1 MTDLPFK
8 WDHQKTR
15 PVARPSKHQK
25 LVILLIFFVLFWLLR
40 LKMLKKLFCPNL
52 FLHSFWAEKQSQ
64 LSCSFVLIAR
74 KEFLCFN
81 YKKIWGKNFFCPVG
95 ALSIAITQAQCFN
108 WAVYSPR
115 SRYPSFC
122 PDTETEL
129 STILKTALRRK
140 LVYPNCHLQQILL
153 QILYVL
159 LLNRARQVH
168 CKWWVYKFP
177 FVLKWA
183 LPR

>member
-1 MTDLPFK
+1 M
-8 WDHQKTR
+8 
-15 PVARPSKHQK
+15 
-25 LVILLIFFVLFWLLR
+25 WLLR

-108 WAVYSPR
+108 WAVYSAW
-115 SRYPSFC
+115 SRYPSFHS
-122 PDTETEL
+122 DTETEL

-153 QILYVL
+153 QIFYVL
-159 LLNRARQVH
+159 LLNRASG
-168 CKWWVYKFP
+168 YTASDGFISFP
-177 FVLKWA
+177 LFWNERCHASHLVQTCTLLFISKNAREKILYSALIKVLNN
-183 LPR
+183 R

>member
-1 MTDLPFK
+1 MHLGLVLCPVSHHDRSALQMGSSKDQTS
-8 WDHQKTR
+8 HQTFQTPKDCNSFNFLCVVSR
-15 PVARPSKHQK
+15 CGCSDWKCWRN
-25 LVILLIFFVLFWLLR
+25 F
-40 LKMLKKLFCPNL
+40 FCPNL

-108 WAVYSPR
+108 WAVYSAW

-122 PDTETEL
+122 PDTETQL
-129 STILKTALRRK
+129 STILK
-140 LVYPNCHLQQILL
+140 NCS
-153 QILYVL
+153 
-159 LLNRARQVH
+159 A
-168 CKWWVYKFP
+168 
-177 FVLKWA
+177 
-183 LPR
+183 